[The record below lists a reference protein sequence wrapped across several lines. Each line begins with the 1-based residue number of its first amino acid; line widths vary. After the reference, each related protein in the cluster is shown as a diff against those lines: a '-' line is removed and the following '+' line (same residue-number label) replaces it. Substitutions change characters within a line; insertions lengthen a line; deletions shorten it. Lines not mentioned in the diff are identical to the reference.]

1 MTENTT
7 EVNYGEEACYV
18 LDCLS
23 EIVNGVYNSP
33 AISVINKLREE
44 LKTIPE
50 YRWKGFRPNPTY
62 KSKSSQLDVATDCLR
77 GTAKTV
83 VGQFNER
90 NNKDFHNVS
99 ESVSSYRYDS
109 RIGAHESKI
118 LGDAFISIF
127 DEQELLSL
135 AVTKKPSILKPS
147 ALFESFSNLKD
158 MVITNFSGESVES
171 ISSKSGTEGIETE
184 LFYNKSIGEILD
196 KSAKAI
202 VSMRSTIK
210 PELTSFMRF
219 ESGKIELI
227 SINYKTKTKD
237 LTKENKR
244 WLETNVNTITG
255 HYYTPKSA

>member
-7 EVNYGEEACYV
+7 KVNCGEEACYV

-23 EIVNGVYNSP
+23 EIGNSVYNSP

-118 LGDAFISIF
+118 LGDVFISIF
-127 DEQELLSL
+127 NEQELLSL
-135 AVTKKPSILKPS
+135 TITKTPSIKPS
-147 ALFESFSNLKD
+147 ALFESFSYLKD

-171 ISSKSGTEGIETE
+171 KSSELRTEGIETE
-184 LFYNKSIGEILD
+184 LFYNKRIGEILD

-202 VSMRSTIK
+202 VSMKSTIK

-227 SINYKTKTKD
+227 SINYKTESKD

-255 HYYTPKSA
+255 HYYMPKSA